1 MGVAAACELGAAP
14 LDASFGLADGQVH
27 SAERA
32 LAAGRHLTA
41 TADHRLSGL
50 GIADSLLE
58 PSGREALRRDQ
69 VQSREAGMVDGA
81 GRLDELLGP
90 GDRLII
96 LDQIAEERR
105 VGGDGGGDIQIARS
119 ATQRNA
125 VRRLAS
131 SVLNQS

>member
-1 MGVAAACELGAAP
+1 
-14 LDASFGLADGQVH
+14 
-27 SAERA
+27 
-32 LAAGRHLTA
+32 
-41 TADHRLSGL
+41 
-50 GIADSLLE
+50 
-58 PSGREALRRDQ
+58 
-69 VQSREAGMVDGA
+69 MVDGA